1 MALNF
6 PASPIQGQLSV
17 QGNGITYQWDGAKWS
32 ANVRDSYAN
41 SGANPGVTPP
51 ANPAPGTFWWDSE
64 SGQLYI
70 WYTDTNATTGVS
82 SSQWMPASVLGKVYD
97 SEGNVVTTSQLQ
109 SEGVATGT
117 LPLTI
122 GLEGNYTYDGTI
134 QYDKPL
140 YLEQEQEVT
149 VTTTNTSVS

>member
-82 SSQWMPASVLGKVYD
+82 SSQWMPAS
-97 SEGNVVTTSQLQ
+97 
-109 SEGVATGT
+109 AF
-117 LPLTI
+117 
-122 GLEGNYTYDGTI
+122 
-134 QYDKPL
+134 
-140 YLEQEQEVT
+140 
-149 VTTTNTSVS
+149 